1 MSARIFRR
9 RLLALFAIAVVGA
22 VFVFTFFPYLII
34 DIGYLARPLWDNRPV
49 HFDKVLI
56 HHYAEGMSMKDRCE
70 AHGWTYNPD
79 PTIPQPKVYDAVIF
93 SVELDMLEIRMREL
107 WDVVDKF
114 VILESNGTFTGLPKE
129 QVFAKHKRRFAWA
142 ESKIVYKSL
151 PLKAL
156 KPGETAWDNEGR
168 TRDAMLDVLVSAGLQ
183 PGDLITSVDTDEV
196 IRRHTLELLK
206 SCTGVPDSIHLQL
219 RNYLYSYEFPVI
231 NDFIWQTNVH
241 KYRPG
246 ATRYSHGKTADVLL
260 TDAGWH
266 CSFCFRT
273 IADFQFKMQ
282 AYSHGDRVRNRKMM
296 EATWIQNII
305 CEGKDLFGM
314 FPEAYTFHELFTLM
328 GSIPKSQ
335 TAVGLPRWVVENRE
349 RFKFLLPGGCQRQ
362 GQLAD

>member
-1 MSARIFRR
+1 MTLSARTFRR
-9 RLLALFAIAVVGA
+9 RIFALFATIVVGA
-22 VFVFTFFPYLII
+22 VVVFTLFPYLLI
-34 DIGYLARPLWDNRPV
+34 DLGYLARPLWDKRPI

-56 HHYAEGMSMKDRCE
+56 QHYAEGMSMKDRCE

-79 PTIPQPKVYDAVIF
+79 PTAPQPKVYDAVIF

-129 QVFAKHKRRFAWA
+129 QVFAKHRGRFAFA

-151 PLKAL
+151 PLGAL

-168 TRDAMLDVLVSAGLQ
+168 TRDAMMDVLVDAGLQ

-206 SCTGVPDSIHLQL
+206 LCTGVPDSIHLQL

-241 KYRPG
+241 KWQPG
-246 ATRYSHGKTADVLL
+246 TTRYSHGKTANVLL
-260 TDAGWH
+260 TDA
-266 CSFCFRT
+266 
-273 IADFQFKMQ
+273 
-282 AYSHGDRVRNRKMM
+282 
-296 EATWIQNII
+296 
-305 CEGKDLFGM
+305 
-314 FPEAYTFHELFTLM
+314 
-328 GSIPKSQ
+328 
-335 TAVGLPRWVVENRE
+335 
-349 RFKFLLPGGCQRQ
+349 
-362 GQLAD
+362 